1 MATTSDD
8 LNAHVVLGVDT
19 HGRTHH
25 AAVIDRLG
33 RHLGDAE
40 FPVSSTGYRRLL
52 AWAQQHGTVASAGVE
67 GTGSYG
73 TGLARYLRSAGVTVS
88 EVNRP
93 DRSTR
98 RMAGKSDP
106 LDAYAA
112 ARAVLN
118 GSAASA
124 PKSRAGATEA
134 IRVLRVT
141 RRGAV
146 KARTQAINQLRAL
159 IVTAPEELRERL
171 AGLSAAALTRACA
184 RLSSGTMGGELAG
197 LPDPAPAAVRT
208 ALRRLARRYR
218 QLSGEIAELDAEITP
233 LIQAAAPKLLAL
245 QGAGPQAAGQLL
257 ATAGDNPDRLRSEAS
272 FAHLCGVAPI
282 PASSGRTRRH
292 RLSHSGD
299 RAATNALYTIVLT
312 RLRHD
317 PRTRA
322 YLARRT
328 AEGLSKKEIIRCL
341 IGGLSVSRPGHARR
355 GSPAA
360 LGDGLVA
367 EPL

>member
-8 LNAHVVLGVDT
+8 LNTHVVLGVDT
-19 HGRTHH
+19 HGRAHH

-40 FPVSSTGYRRLL
+40 FPACSAGYRRLL

-73 TGLARYLRSAGVTVS
+73 TGLARYLRAAGVEVI

-93 DRSTR
+93 DRSAR

-146 KARTQAINQLRAL
+146 KARTQTINQLRAL

-184 RLSSGTMGGELAG
+184 QLRPGPTGSELAG
-197 LPDPAPAAVRT
+197 LPDPAPAAARA

-233 LIQAAAPKLLAL
+233 LIQAAAPQLLAL

-257 ATAGDNPDRLRSEAS
+257 TTAGDNPDRLRSEAS

-282 PASSGRTRRH
+282 PASSGRTRRY
-292 RLSHSGD
+292 RLSRGGD
-299 RAATNALYTIVLT
+299 RAANNALYTIVLT

-341 IGGLSVSRPGHARR
+341 KRHIAREVYHALPGVSAGQQ
-355 GSPAA
+355 AA
-360 LGDGLVA
+360 PRLDT
-367 EPL
+367 P

>member
-1 MATTSDD
+1 MATTADD

-19 HGRTHH
+19 HGQTHH
-25 AAVIDRLG
+25 AAVTDRLG
-33 RHLGDAE
+33 RHLDDAE
-40 FPVSSTGYRRLL
+40 FPVTAAGYRRLL
-52 AWAQQHGTVASAGVE
+52 AWARRHGNAGSAGVE

-73 TGLARYLRSAGVTVS
+73 TGLARYLRGAGVPVI

-93 DRSTR
+93 DRSAR

-118 GSAASA
+118 GSATGA
-124 PKSRAGATEA
+124 PKSRAGAVEA
-134 IRVLRVT
+134 IRVLRVA

-146 KARTQAINQLRAL
+146 KARTQAVSQLRAL
-159 IVTAPEELRERL
+159 IVTAPEALRERL
-171 AGLSAAALTRACA
+171 AGLPAAALTRACA
-184 RLSSGTMGGELAG
+184 QLRPGATGSEMAG
-197 LPDPAPAAVRT
+197 LHDPAGAAT
-208 ALRRLARRYR
+208 KAALRRLARRYQ
-218 QLSGEIAELDAEITP
+218 QLSAEIAELDAGIIP
-233 LIQAAAPKLLAL
+233 LVRAAAPQLLAL
-245 QGAGPQAAGQLL
+245 QGAGPEVAGQLL

-282 PASSGRTRRH
+282 PASSGRTRRY
-292 RLSHSGD
+292 RLSRGGD
-299 RAATNALYTIVLT
+299 RAANNALYTIVLT

-328 AEGLSKKEIIRCL
+328 AQGLSKKEIIRCL
-341 IGGLSVSRPGHARR
+341 KRHVAREVYRALPGTAAGPQAIRSGLDKP
-355 GSPAA
+355 
-360 LGDGLVA
+360 
-367 EPL
+367 

>member
-1 MATTSDD
+1 
-8 LNAHVVLGVDT
+8 
-19 HGRTHH
+19 
-25 AAVIDRLG
+25 
-33 RHLGDAE
+33 
-40 FPVSSTGYRRLL
+40 
-52 AWAQQHGTVASAGVE
+52 
-67 GTGSYG
+67 
-73 TGLARYLRSAGVTVS
+73 
-88 EVNRP
+88 
-93 DRSTR
+93 
-98 RMAGKSDP
+98 MAGQSDP
-106 LDAYAA
+106 LDAYAAA

-118 GSAASA
+118 GSAAGA

-134 IRVLRVT
+134 IRMLRVT

-292 RLSHSGD
+292 RLSRSGD
-299 RAATNALYTIVLT
+299 RAANNALYTIVLT

-317 PRTRA
+317 PPHPRLPRPPN
-322 YLARRT
+322 
-328 AEGLSKKEIIRCL
+328 
-341 IGGLSVSRPGHARR
+341 GGL
-355 GSPAA
+355 
-360 LGDGLVA
+360 
-367 EPL
+367 

>member
-1 MATTSDD
+1 
-8 LNAHVVLGVDT
+8 
-19 HGRTHH
+19 
-25 AAVIDRLG
+25 
-33 RHLGDAE
+33 
-40 FPVSSTGYRRLL
+40 
-52 AWAQQHGTVASAGVE
+52 
-67 GTGSYG
+67 
-73 TGLARYLRSAGVTVS
+73 
-88 EVNRP
+88 
-93 DRSTR
+93 
-98 RMAGKSDP
+98 MAGKSDP

-118 GSAASA
+118 GSAAGA
-124 PKSRAGATEA
+124 PRSRAGAAEA

-146 KARTQAINQLRAL
+146 KARTQTINQLRAL
-159 IVTAPEELRERL
+159 IVTAPEALRERL
-171 AGLSAAALTRACA
+171 AGLSPAALTRACA
-184 RLSSGTMGGELAG
+184 RLSSGTTGGELAG

-218 QLSGEIAELDAEITP
+218 QLSDEIAELDAEITP
-233 LIQAAAPKLLAL
+233 LIRAAAPRLLAL
-245 QGAGPQAAGQLL
+245 QGAGPQVAGQLL

-292 RLSHSGD
+292 RLSRSGD
-299 RAATNALYTIVLT
+299 RAANNALYTIVLT

-341 IGGLSVSRPGHARR
+341 KRHIVREVYRALPGIPAGLQADGGLDKP
-355 GSPAA
+355 
-360 LGDGLVA
+360 
-367 EPL
+367 